1 MNLTKLVLNTNGFV
15 GVLLIN
21 KLFELGYNP
30 NQLMVWCSSTH
41 DNQDLKR
48 VCQQYYINV
57 TEITTVAD
65 MLTVVD
71 ADLLLSVSG
80 VDLLLPKY
88 ILDRFRFGGIN
99 LHTAD
104 SQKYRGRWVVSWCLI
119 NNESTVGY
127 TWHRMNEKFDTGNIL
142 LQHFFDISPIDTA
155 FSLNIK
161 LRNHAIN
168 QLDTILSDPGQCGT
182 PPATIG
188 CYYSKKVPFDGLIN
202 DNWNTDQIEKFIKA
216 MYYPP
221 HQPAKIK
228 IGERFHLINNID
240 EYYSIKKISIKK
252 N

>member
-1 MNLTKLVLNTNGFV
+1 VNLTKLILSTNGFV

-30 NQLMVWCSSTH
+30 NQLMVWCSSAD
-41 DNQDLKR
+41 DNRDLKR
-48 VCQQYYINV
+48 FCRQYLIEV
-57 TEITTVAD
+57 TDITTVAD
-65 MLTVVD
+65 MLTVVN

-80 VDLLLPKY
+80 VDLLLPNY
-88 ILDRFRFGGIN
+88 ILDQFKFGGIN

-104 SQKYRGRWVVSWCLI
+104 SQKYRGRWMVSWCLI

-142 LQHFFDISPIDTA
+142 LQHFFDILPIDTA

-161 LRNHAIN
+161 IRNHAIN
-168 QLDTILSDPGQCGT
+168 QLDTILSDPGQYGT
-182 PPATIG
+182 TPATNG
-188 CYYSKKVPFDGLIN
+188 RYYSKKVPFDGLIA
-202 DNWNTDQIEKFIKA
+202 DDWNTDQIEKFIRA
-216 MYYPP
+216 MYCPP

-228 IGERFHLINNID
+228 IGDGHHLINNIE
-240 EYYSIKKISIKK
+240 EYYAIKNMLVKK